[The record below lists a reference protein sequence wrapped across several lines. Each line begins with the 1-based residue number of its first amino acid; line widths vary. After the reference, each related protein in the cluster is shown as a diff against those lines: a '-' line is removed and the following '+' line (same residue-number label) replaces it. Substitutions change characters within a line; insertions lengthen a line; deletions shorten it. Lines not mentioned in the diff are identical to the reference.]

1 MPNANLSKLKLAA
14 LSFSVLMTMAVEG
27 SMLWRMDTIAQ
38 EGAQN
43 ALRVASTARQV
54 TLPTVIVRAP
64 QA

>member
-1 MPNANLSKLKLAA
+1 MPNANLSKLKFAA
-14 LSFSVLMTMAVEG
+14 LSFSVLMTLAVEG
-27 SMLWRMDTIAQ
+27 SMLWRLDTIAQ

-43 ALRVASTARQV
+43 TLRVASTARQV